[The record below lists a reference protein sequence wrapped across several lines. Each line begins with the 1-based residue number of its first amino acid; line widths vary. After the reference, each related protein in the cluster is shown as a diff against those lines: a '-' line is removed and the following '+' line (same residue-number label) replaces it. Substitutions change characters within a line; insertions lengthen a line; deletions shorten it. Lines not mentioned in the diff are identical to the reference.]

1 MCDTHT
7 HTTVSYFP
15 YTGHVL
21 FPIKGECTKKDVPQK
36 KSSFQKSF
44 QIHKIMK
51 WKKQIMKKYVKS
63 FQRTTEQEISVGLHR
78 GTKMSD
84 TWYEHFLFFA
94 VNRQGSVI
102 MIITGLTKSMCK
114 WRGGRWQFNIIEL
127 NVRSV
132 FFHYTFPLKFYACT

>member
-7 HTTVSYFP
+7 HITVSYFP

-21 FPIKGECTKKDVPQK
+21 FPIKGECTENDVPK
-36 KSSFQKSF
+36 KRSSFQKSF

-63 FQRTTEQEISVGLHR
+63 FQRTTEQEISVELHR
-78 GTKMSD
+78 GPKKSD
-84 TWYEHFLFFA
+84 TWYKHFLFFA

-102 MIITGLTKSMCK
+102 MLITGLTKNTCK
-114 WRGGRWQFNIIEL
+114 WRGGRWKFNVIEL
-127 NVRSV
+127 NVRSDG
-132 FFHYTFPLKFYACT
+132 FHYTFPLKSYACT